1 MAGCSKPHYLQTL
14 FGIKRPYTFNCSIA
28 TKSYPMT
35 KHKSTGR
42 LRLEMEFEMHSS
54 VGILYNYIS
63 TATGLQS
70 WFADNVNVHN
80 QVFDFSWEDG
90 TGNSAEMVKSQYNK
104 YVRFQWK
111 DAPEHES
118 FELHIVQDE
127 LTGDVEL
134 LVVDYCNEG
143 EEEATRML
151 WESQVDALRA
161 LIGA

>member
-1 MAGCSKPHYLQTL
+1 MACCSKPHYLRTL
-14 FGIKRPYTFNCSIA
+14 FGFKRPYAFNCNTA
-28 TKSYPMT
+28 LKSYPMT

-54 VGILYNYIS
+54 VGILYSYIS

-90 TGNSAEMVKSQYNK
+90 TGNSAEMMKNQYNK
-104 YVRFQWK
+104 YVRFHWK
-111 DAPEHES
+111 DAAEDES

-151 WESQVDALRA
+151 WESQIDALRA

>member
-1 MAGCSKPHYLQTL
+1 MSKKKATDR
-14 FGIKRPYTFNCSIA
+14 IK
-28 TKSYPMT
+28 
-35 KHKSTGR
+35 
-42 LRLEMEFEMHSS
+42 LEMEFEMHSS

-80 QVFDFSWEDG
+80 NNYDFSWEDG
-90 TGNSAEMVKSQYNK
+90 TANTATLVKNVSNK
-104 YVRFQWK
+104 HVSFHWQ
-111 DAPEHES
+111 DAAQDEN
-118 FELHIVQDE
+118 FEFHIVQDE

-134 LVVDYCNEG
+134 LVIDYCDAG
-143 EEEATRML
+143 EEETTRML